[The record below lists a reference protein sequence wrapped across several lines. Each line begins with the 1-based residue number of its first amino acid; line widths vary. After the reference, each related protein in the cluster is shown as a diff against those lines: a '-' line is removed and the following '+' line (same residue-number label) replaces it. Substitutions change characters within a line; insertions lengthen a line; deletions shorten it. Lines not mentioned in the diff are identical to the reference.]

1 MSLSKIRTILCT
13 ALIVLLSACGSVS
26 NTTEQATSTAYVKIV
41 GVLEGVSVQIDNGQ
55 RKSISELFDDIDDGL
70 VRLQLGA
77 GNYQIKL
84 YKNDQLVVNRKVFLA
99 TSEHVE
105 IRIP

>member
-1 MSLSKIRTILCT
+1 MSISNIKTLLCT

-26 NTTEQATSTAYVKIV
+26 NTTKQATNAAYVKLV
-41 GVLEGVSVQIDNGQ
+41 GSLEGVSVQIDNGQ
-55 RKSISELFDDIDDGL
+55 RRSLSELFGDIDDGL
-70 VRLQLGA
+70 VRLQLGS

-84 YKNDQLVVNRKVFLA
+84 YKNGQLVVNRKIFLA

-105 IRIP
+105 IRVP